1 MPKYLFPRNSIQ
13 IIETAL
19 NKNGSAKILK
29 FSLTFLTYSF
39 QQLQAMFSL
48 NQLSQKCVQK
58 VQLRNA
64 SKSRRREG
72 LILSHARTKLQL
84 KQNELLLLFIVKPP
98 VLSLMMFFS
107 HNIMNKFTKC
117 YEKRLR
123 NQLRMQIVCSQR
135 SVKLQYA
142 RNPCNSQQPYQM
154 N

>member
-1 MPKYLFPRNSIQ
+1 MPKYLFPRISIQ

-29 FSLTFLTYSF
+29 FSLVFLKYSF

-48 NQLSQKCVQK
+48 NLLSQKCVQK

-98 VLSLMMFFS
+98 VLSLLMFFS
-107 HNIMNKFTKC
+107 HNIINKFTKC
-117 YEKRLR
+117 YGKRLR

-142 RNPCNSQQPYQM
+142 RTLAVLNSRIK
-154 N
+154 

>member
-98 VLSLMMFFS
+98 VLSLLMFFS

-117 YEKRLR
+117 YKKRLQ

-142 RNPCNSQQPYQM
+142 RTLAVLNSRIK
-154 N
+154 